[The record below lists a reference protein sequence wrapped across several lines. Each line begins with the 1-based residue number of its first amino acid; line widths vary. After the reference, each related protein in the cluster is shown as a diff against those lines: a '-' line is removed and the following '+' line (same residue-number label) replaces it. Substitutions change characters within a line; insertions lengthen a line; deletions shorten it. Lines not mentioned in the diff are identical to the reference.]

1 MRVLV
6 AGVGNPLRGDDGF
19 GVLAARRL
27 REDPRCPPEAVVM
40 ETGIGGIHMVQ
51 ELMRGYDALVLFDAV
66 DRGGTPGEVALLE
79 VVLPDTA
86 GMSDTE
92 RRDYFC
98 DMHYATPVRALT
110 LAREIGALPKLVRIV
125 ACQPQD
131 AEGYGIGLH
140 DSVARAIG
148 PAVELA
154 LGLISR
160 SAAAARP

>member
-27 REDPRCPPEAVVM
+27 REDPRCPPDAVVM
-40 ETGIGGIHMVQ
+40 ETGII
-51 ELMRGYDALVLFDAV
+51 
-66 DRGGTPGEVALLE
+66 PGDVALLE
-79 VVLPDTA
+79 PVLPDTA
-86 GMSDTE
+86 GMSETE
-92 RRDYFC
+92 RRDFFC

-110 LAREIGALPKLVRIV
+110 LAREIGALPGLVRIV
-125 ACQPQD
+125 ACQPHD

-140 DSVARAIG
+140 AAVEQAIE

-154 LGLISR
+154 LDLLSR

>member
-66 DRGGTPGEVALLE
+66 DRGGRPGEVALLE
-79 VVLPDTA
+79 PVLPDTA

-92 RRDYFC
+92 RRDFFC

-110 LAREIGALPKLVRIV
+110 LAREIGALPRLVRIV
-125 ACQPQD
+125 ACQPHD
-131 AEGYGIGLH
+131 AEAYGIGLH
-140 DSVARAIG
+140 AAVEQAIG
-148 PAVELA
+148 PAVDLA
-154 LGLISR
+154 LDLLSR

>member
-6 AGVGNPLRGDDGF
+6 AGIGNALRGDDGF

-27 REDPRCPPEAVVM
+27 REDPRCPPGAVVM

-51 ELMRGYDALVLFDAV
+51 ELMRGYDALILFDAV
-66 DRGGTPGEVALLE
+66 DRGRAAGDVALLE
-79 VVLPDTA
+79 LVLPDTQ
-86 GMSDTE
+86 GMSDTQ

-110 LAREIGALPKLVRIV
+110 LAREIKALPPLVRIV
-125 ACQPQD
+125 ACQPHD
-131 AEGYGIGLH
+131 AERYGIGLH
-140 DSVARAIG
+140 ESVAAAVA

-154 LGLISR
+154 LEQLSR
-160 SAAAARP
+160 FAAAARP

>member
-27 REDPRCPPEAVVM
+27 REDPRCPADAVVM

-51 ELMRGYDALVLFDAV
+51 ELMRGYDALLLFDAV
-66 DRGGTPGEVALLE
+66 DRGRAPGEVALLE
-79 VVLPDTA
+79 PVLPDTA
-86 GMSDTE
+86 GMSETE
-92 RRDYFC
+92 RRDFFC

-110 LAREIGALPKLVRIV
+110 LAREIGALPKLVRII
-125 ACQPQD
+125 ACQPRD
-131 AEGYGIGLH
+131 ADGYGIGLH
-140 DSVARAIG
+140 ESVERAIG

-154 LGLISR
+154 LDLLSR

>member
-6 AGVGNPLRGDDGF
+6 AGIGNALRGDDGF

-27 REDPRCPPEAVVM
+27 REDPRCPPGLVVM

-51 ELMRGYDALVLFDAV
+51 ELMRGYDALILFDAV
-66 DRGGTPGEVALLE
+66 DRGRLAGEVALLE
-79 VVLPDTA
+79 MMLPDTA
-86 GMSDTE
+86 AMSETE
-92 RRDYFC
+92 RRDFFC

-110 LAREIGALPKLVRIV
+110 LAREIKALPPLVRII

-131 AEGYGIGLH
+131 AERYGIGLH
-140 DSVARAIG
+140 ASVEAAIA

-154 LGLISR
+154 LETLSR
-160 SAAAARP
+160 FAAVAPP

>member
-27 REDPRCPPEAVVM
+27 SEDPRCPPDAVVM

-51 ELMRGYDALVLFDAV
+51 ELMRGYDALVIFDAV
-66 DRGGTPGEVALLE
+66 DRGHTPGEVALLE
-79 VVLPDTA
+79 PMLPDTA

-92 RRDYFC
+92 RRDFFC

-110 LAREIGALPKLVRIV
+110 LAREIGALPSLVRIV
-125 ACQPQD
+125 ACQPHD
-131 AEGYGIGLH
+131 AEAYGIGLH
-140 DSVARAIG
+140 ASVEQAIG

-154 LGLISR
+154 LDLLSK
-160 SAAAARP
+160 SAEAVRP